1 MKVRKVKLSA
11 VILIVLVFSA
21 ISLFVGYKIGIGSK
35 PTNCAELGGAY
46 LEIGK
51 KELVIND
58 FGSQEW
64 LQLIEDET
72 KFTKDCY
79 KSLNK

>member
-1 MKVRKVKLSA
+1 MKVRKVKLP
-11 VILIVLVFSA
+11 VPILLVFVLSV
-21 ISLFVGYKIGIGSK
+21 ICLFVGYKTGIDSK

-51 KELVIND
+51 KELGIND

-72 KFTKDCY
+72 KFTKDYY
-79 KSLNK
+79 KSLSK